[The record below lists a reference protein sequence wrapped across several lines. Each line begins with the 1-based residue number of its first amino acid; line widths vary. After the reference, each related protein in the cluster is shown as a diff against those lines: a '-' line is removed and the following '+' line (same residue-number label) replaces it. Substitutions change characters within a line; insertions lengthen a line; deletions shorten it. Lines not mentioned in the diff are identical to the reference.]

1 MPVYAFGVERAAWSN
16 ERLDDLAA
24 RMDGGFA
31 RMDADIRELRGEF
44 HQLRDELHQEL
55 RAMRTTL
62 VQVGGGLIGAM
73 LVGFLAV
80 IATIITT
87 A

>member
-1 MPVYAFGVERAAWSN
+1 MERAAWTN
-16 ERLDDLAA
+16 ERLDDLAT
-24 RMDGGFA
+24 RMDAGFA
-31 RMDADIRELRGEF
+31 RLDADSRELRS
-44 HQLRDELHQEL
+44 ELHQEL

-62 VQVGGGLIGAM
+62 LQVGGGLIGAM

-80 IATIITT
+80 IATIVTT

>member
-1 MPVYAFGVERAAWSN
+1 MERAAWTE

-24 RMDGGFA
+24 RMDAGFG
-31 RMDADIRELRGEF
+31 RVDADIRELRGEF
-44 HQLRDELHQEL
+44 RELRGELHEEL

-62 VQVGGGLIGAM
+62 LQVGGGLIGAM

-80 IATIITT
+80 IATIVTT